1 MPIWIPTK
9 QAFFFSSVSW
19 VVQQCLWAWTAVHS
33 VSVGAHPQSTQT
45 TSVDFTWWGKKE
57 ERKARGYLPL
67 QKALRFIR
75 SSWRIDSMAAFCINR
90 TRCITV
96 LEMAMFQI
104 FMEPRNLP
112 VFLIKP
118 SSNWLRTM
126 KLLVST
132 PSRVFQVAPILLRL
146 ARIFWHSWVLAT
158 ANPLLQMLYEAS
170 TEAGVSYKCKHDPIR
185 YLLHKKAEVMICS
198 QDTKT

>member
-9 QAFFFSSVSW
+9 QAFFFSWVSW
-19 VVQQCLWAWTAVHS
+19 VVQQCLWAWPAVHS
-33 VSVGAHPQSTQT
+33 VSVGAHPQSIQT

-67 QKALRFIR
+67 QKALRFVR
-75 SSWRIDSMAAFCINR
+75 SSWQIDSMAAFCINR
-90 TRCITV
+90 TRWITV
-96 LEMAMFQI
+96 

-132 PSRVFQVAPILLRL
+132 PSRVFQVAPSLLRL
-146 ARIFWHSWVLAT
+146 PRICWHSWVLAT
-158 ANPLLQMLYEAS
+158 ANPLLQMLYKAS
-170 TEAGVSYKCKHDPIR
+170 TVAGVSYKCKRDPIR
-185 YLLHKKAEVMICS
+185 YLLHKNTEVMICS